1 MTPARTPQ
9 PQSLNWTALFT
20 AVLLVAPFLRALWR
34 AMRAGDATWL
44 AANGDLPLFGAIIAA
59 VLIGDSLRCER
70 PTRAFLL
77 TLAACLAAVGIG
89 SAVFAIGLQSEL
101 EQARQLGSLTVAGP
115 LLALA
120 CAYGARL
127 CLKKA
132 FPDDI
137 SR

>member
-1 MTPARTPQ
+1 MPARS
-9 PQSLNWTALFT
+9 PQSTSPNWIALLT
-20 AVLLVAPFLRALWR
+20 AVLLVAPFLRALWQ
-34 AMRAGDATWL
+34 AMQAADATWL
-44 AANGDLPLFGAIIAA
+44 AANGDLLLFGAIIAA
-59 VLIGDSLRCER
+59 VLIGDSLRFGR

-77 TLAACLAAVGIG
+77 TLATCLVAVGIG
-89 SAVFAIGLQSEL
+89 SAVFAVGLQFEL
-101 EQARQLGSLTVAGP
+101 GQARQLDSLTIAGP

-120 CAYGARL
+120 CGCGARL